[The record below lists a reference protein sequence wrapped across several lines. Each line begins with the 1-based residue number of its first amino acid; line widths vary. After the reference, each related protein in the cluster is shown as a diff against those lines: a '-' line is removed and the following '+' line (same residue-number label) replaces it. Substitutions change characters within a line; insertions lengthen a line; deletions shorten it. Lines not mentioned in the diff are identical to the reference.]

1 MTFLLREIHWLL
13 CYLHVA
19 IVVGAGDEDSLRS
32 RTAAAWH
39 RGGAVARGSG
49 LPVSSG
55 TLSVGR
61 WASGDDSLGVCA
73 SAAPPLYGAGATGPH
88 NTVGLGSPD

>member
-49 LPVSSG
+49 LPIASG
-55 TLSVGR
+55 TVSVGR
-61 WASGDDSLGVCA
+61 WVSGGDSIGVRA
-73 SAAPPLYGAGATGPH
+73 SAPLTF
-88 NTVGLGSPD
+88 SI